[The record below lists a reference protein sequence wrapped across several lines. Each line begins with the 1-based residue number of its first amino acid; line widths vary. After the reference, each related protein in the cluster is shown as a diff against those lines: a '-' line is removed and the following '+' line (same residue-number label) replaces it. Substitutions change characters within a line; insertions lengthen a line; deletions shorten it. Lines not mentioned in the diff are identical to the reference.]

1 MNKRQYALKYLNES
15 AKNVMSA
22 CKHSM
27 HNDDTEIAN
36 DDVAE
41 KLGKM
46 FSAMKEVAETLQLQ
60 EEQVERFAYAEYER
74 RQKQVYKP

>member
-1 MNKRQYALKYLNES
+1 
-15 AKNVMSA
+15 
-22 CKHSM
+22 M
-27 HNDDTEIAN
+27 HNDDTEIVN

-46 FSAMKEVAETLQLQ
+46 FSAMKEVVETLQLQ